1 MLSKSTTPIGGE
13 CYGGGDCYSSWMFDK
28 AEEQWT
34 QLPNSGLRDGSYAG
48 LVTYPSGE
56 NAVVVAGGYYRS
68 NSVIFNL
75 ETETWRSG
83 PDLPTRLGGGASVQ
97 LQDTFLVVTGNDPET
112 GFESEAIYKF
122 VTSPEEGW
130 LQLPHK
136 CRTVTSDAILVP
148 QDFIECNLGIQDL
161 VQ

>member
-1 MLSKSTTPIGGE
+1 
-13 CYGGGDCYSSWMFDK
+13 MFDK

-97 LQDTFLVVTGNDPET
+97 FQDTFLVVSGRGDFDTET
-112 GFESEAIYKF
+112 GMFVFSKSIFKF

-130 LQLPHK
+130 LELPQK
-136 CRTVTSDAILVP
+136 LSEGFSNFDAILVP
-148 QDFIECNLGIQDL
+148 QDFIECNL
-161 VQ
+161 